1 MKVYI
6 ANFGQENYEWPKCL
20 SNSTIAT
27 MNEVGAQKLW
37 EQGKKD
43 EYIASRLN
51 DRTAAGLIPTKAV
64 ASRWYNLMTILSE
77 TNGDI
82 WIHRDG
88 ERLYWTTSKP
98 DEPFFERKIEP
109 VGRKRDVIVCHKP
122 CDAWSD
128 KTKDGHQLLWRGLH
142 PKARDFLST
151 EATLQKLSED
161 YAEYAIALILGNDL
175 SQWHERDIWQNKN
188 KSASKEYS
196 PVTNATNLR
205 KTAFR
210 LARTAFNTTK
220 QSNGQIISK
229 SVKNKEFGFSTELQ
243 LEEYIIALIEL
254 QEGICPLT
262 DLPLEMDEQNGDKE
276 LFCSLD
282 RIDSDG
288 HYEKGN
294 LQVVCR
300 FANRWKSSS
309 DDEEFRRLIEYI
321 RAH

>member
-1 MKVYI
+1 
-6 ANFGQENYEWPKCL
+6 
-20 SNSTIAT
+20 
-27 MNEVGAQKLW
+27 
-37 EQGKKD
+37 
-43 EYIASRLN
+43 
-51 DRTAAGLIPTKAV
+51 
-64 ASRWYNLMTILSE
+64 MTIISE
-77 TNGDI
+77 TSGDI

-98 DEPFFERKIEP
+98 DKPFFERKMEP
-109 VGRKRDVIVCHKP
+109 VGRKRDVIVCLKP
-122 CDAWSD
+122 CDVWSD

-161 YAEYAIALILGNDL
+161 YAEYVIALIFGNDL

-188 KSASKEYS
+188 KSASNEYS
-196 PVTNATNLR
+196 PVTNASNVR

-220 QSNGQIISK
+220 QSNGQITSK
-229 SVKNKEFGFSTELQ
+229 TVKNKEFCFSTELQ
-243 LEEYIIALIEL
+243 LEEYIITLMEL
-254 QEGICPLT
+254 QEGMCSLT
-262 DLPLEMDEQNGDKE
+262 DLPLEMDEHDGDKE

-294 LQVVCR
+294 LQIVCR

-309 DDEEFRRLIEYI
+309 DDELFRRLIEYI

>member
-6 ANFGQENYEWPKCL
+6 ANFGQENYEWPNCL
-20 SNSTIAT
+20 SNSTIVT

-43 EYIASRLN
+43 EYIASRIN

-98 DEPFFERKIEP
+98 DKPFFERKIEP

-122 CDAWSD
+122 CEAWSD
-128 KTKDGHQLLWRGLH
+128 KTKDGNQLLWRGLH
-142 PKARDFLST
+142 PKSRDFLST
-151 EATLQKLSED
+151 EATLQRLSED
-161 YAEYAIALILGNDL
+161 YAEYAMALILGSDL
-175 SQWHERDIWQNKN
+175 SQWHERGIWQNKN
-188 KSASKEYS
+188 NSASKEYS
-196 PVTNATNLR
+196 PLTNASNLR

-229 SVKNKEFGFSTELQ
+229 TLKNKDFGFSSELQ
-243 LEEYIIALIEL
+243 LEEYVIALIAL
-254 QEGICPLT
+254 QEGVCSLT
-262 DLPLEMDEQNGDKE
+262 DLPLEMDEQHGDKE

-294 LQVVCR
+294 LQIVCR
-300 FANRWKSSS
+300 FANRWKSNS
-309 DDEEFRRLIEYI
+309 DDEEFRRLIKCV
-321 RAH
+321 RSL